1 MCCVEAGTRRGRAV
15 AVVPRWLGLLIGSAS
30 LLAPLE
36 ARADFAPIV
45 VDVHV
50 QSASGEGR
58 LQVLFEAGHYE
69 QETGIYQWNLGE
81 PLILRDETTGMP
93 LVTFQGLEVWYREDP
108 EVALSFAIL
117 NGPADTTIT
126 IATGLLSFPDI
137 NGAVGRATAVMA
149 LTDLDG
155 NGALLQGLGP
165 VGGAYLAQ
173 YNGGV
178 PGGTTFAELIGLLV
192 APPGGSILAQ
202 VSIPAAGLFD
212 IPDVVSDMSAQFSF
226 RLSPNDMVTVQSH
239 YQIIPVPA
247 VVWLLAAGLAAGGP
261 RRRRIRRRLSA
272 VSCRPEARRSPS
284 LADSQ

>member
-1 MCCVEAGTRRGRAV
+1 MYRLEAGTRRGRAV
-15 AVVPRWLGLLIGSAS
+15 AVVPRWLGLLIGSTS
-30 LLAPLE
+30 LLGPSE

-50 QSASGEGR
+50 QTASGEGR
-58 LQVLFEAGHYE
+58 FQVLFEAGHYE
-69 QETGIYQWNLGE
+69 QETGIFQWSLGK
-81 PLILRDETTGMP
+81 PFVLRDETTAMP

-108 EVALSFAIL
+108 EVALSFGIV

-137 NGAVGRATAVMA
+137 NGAAGRATVAMA

-155 NGALLQGLGP
+155 NGGLLEGLGP
-165 VGGAYLAQ
+165 VGGAYVAQ

-178 PGGTTFAELIGLLV
+178 PAGTTFAELIGLLV
-192 APPGGSILAQ
+192 APPGGSILAE
-202 VSIPAAGLFD
+202 VSIPAGGLLD

-247 VVWLLAAGLAAGGP
+247 AVWLLAAGLAVGG
-261 RRRRIRRRLSA
+261 RRRRRG
-272 VSCRPEARRSPS
+272 
-284 LADSQ
+284 

>member
-1 MCCVEAGTRRGRAV
+1 MRFAKAGTRRGRAV
-15 AVVPRWLGLLIGSAS
+15 AVAPRWLGVLIGSAS
-30 LLAPLE
+30 LLGPSE

-45 VDVHV
+45 LDIHA
-50 QSASGEGR
+50 QSATGEGR
-58 LQVLFEAGHYE
+58 FQVLFEAGHYE
-69 QETGIYQWNLGE
+69 QETGIFQWTLGE
-81 PLILRDETTGMP
+81 PLVLRDEASGMP

-108 EVALSFAIL
+108 EVALSFGIV

-137 NGAVGRATAVMA
+137 KGAAGRATAVMA

-173 YNGGV
+173 YNGAV
-178 PGGTTFAELIGLLV
+178 PGGTTFAEFIGFLA
-192 APPGGSILAQ
+192 APPGGSILAD
-202 VSIPAAGLFD
+202 VSIPAGGLFD
-212 IPDVVSDMSAQFSF
+212 IPDVVSDMSSQFAF

-247 VVWLLAAGLAAGGP
+247 AVWLLAAGLAVGG
-261 RRRRIRRRLSA
+261 RRRRRG
-272 VSCRPEARRSPS
+272 
-284 LADSQ
+284 